1 MARQGEAHVSTILKQ
16 SLVLFLL
23 LSGLAQQA
31 QANDVPPPGNTAATA
46 PAQAPVQLGWDRVGD
61 RERNWV

>member
-1 MARQGEAHVSTILKQ
+1 MDQRGDTNVSTILKQ
-16 SLVLFLL
+16 TLVLILL

-31 QANDVPPPGNTAATA
+31 QANDAPPPGSTAASA

>member
-1 MARQGEAHVSTILKQ
+1 MEKQGAAKVSKILKQ
-16 SLVLFLL
+16 PLVYILL
-23 LSGLAQQA
+23 LSALAQPA
-31 QANDVPPPGNTAATA
+31 LANDAPAPDPAAATA

>member
-1 MARQGEAHVSTILKQ
+1 MSMIPKQ
-16 SLVLFLL
+16 PLIFLL
-23 LSGLAQQA
+23 LLPCLAMQA
-31 QANDVPPPGNTAATA
+31 KAEDIPAPENSIKTA

>member
-1 MARQGEAHVSTILKQ
+1 MDRQGDTSVSKVLKQ
-16 SLVLFLL
+16 PLALILL
-23 LSGLAQQA
+23 LSAFVQPAL
-31 QANDVPPPGNTAATA
+31 ANDVPPADGITATA